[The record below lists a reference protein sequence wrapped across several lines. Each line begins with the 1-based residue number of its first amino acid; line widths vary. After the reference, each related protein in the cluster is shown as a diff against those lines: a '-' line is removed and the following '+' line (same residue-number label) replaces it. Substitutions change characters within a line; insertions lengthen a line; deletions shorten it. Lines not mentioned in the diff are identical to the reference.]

1 MHDFIILF
9 EGLWTEDSSFLT
21 NNNDDGIPRT
31 YSEDSEFTVLSP
43 TRGEFLLEE
52 NKEIENSNLNFEE
65 KSYNNVC
72 Q

>member
-1 MHDFIILF
+1 
-9 EGLWTEDSSFLT
+9 LWTEDSSFLT
-21 NNNDDGIPRT
+21 NNNDDGTYENIPRT

-52 NKEIENSNLNFEE
+52 NEEIENSNLNFEE
-65 KSYNNVC
+65 KYYNNVC